1 MTVVA
6 LILQILQLA
15 GTSIAG
21 LVSTDKTAAEI
32 DLAAQSL
39 IQIVQAAMAAHQAI
53 TGQPIDLT
61 QLQPIDPV
69 A

>member
-32 DLAAQSL
+32 RALAAQKGL
-39 IQIVQAAMAAHQAI
+39 IKN
-53 TGQPIDLT
+53 IDVIISPYWRDRTPQDVSRIKLVI
-61 QLQPIDPV
+61 Q
-69 A
+69 